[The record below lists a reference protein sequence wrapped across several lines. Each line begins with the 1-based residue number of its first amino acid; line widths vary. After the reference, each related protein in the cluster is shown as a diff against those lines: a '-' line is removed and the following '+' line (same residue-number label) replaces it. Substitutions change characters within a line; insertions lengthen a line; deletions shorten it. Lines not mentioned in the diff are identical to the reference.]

1 MVLETLGG
9 SRGSGVNRLGG
20 KEMQNC
26 RGAEDVEF
34 KQDFGR
40 GIENWKLEEKND
52 RSRLRYRNCKRNT
65 RNETSFVGGSV
76 SKWWVDSWA
85 RKEEKKK
92 SKFCFVFELDT
103 GVK

>member
-40 GIENWKLEEKND
+40 GIEN
-52 RSRLRYRNCKRNT
+52 
-65 RNETSFVGGSV
+65 
-76 SKWWVDSWA
+76 
-85 RKEEKKK
+85 
-92 SKFCFVFELDT
+92 
-103 GVK
+103 